1 MIAEQFGA
9 ELRYIQGE
17 KNIVADTLSRLEL
30 EPSTV
35 SEADPSVLEEP
46 HARKLAEAFA
56 TQQTPSREDR
66 NLPPTAFPIS
76 FRLIA
81 QEQQKDSYLKKKAL
95 THKAYQV
102 KNFCNEQPYINREQ
116 SYIQAGQVCT
126 PPEKEVRRSSRL
138 RTAIQNSGR

>member
-17 KNIVADTLSRLEL
+17 KNIVADTLSRLDL

-46 HARKLAEAFA
+46 RARKLAEAFA

-66 NLPPTAFPIS
+66 SLPPTAFPIS

-81 QEQQKDSYLKKKAL
+81 QEQQKDSYLKKKVL
-95 THKAYQV
+95 
-102 KNFCNEQPYINREQ
+102 
-116 SYIQAGQVCT
+116 
-126 PPEKEVRRSSRL
+126 
-138 RTAIQNSGR
+138 